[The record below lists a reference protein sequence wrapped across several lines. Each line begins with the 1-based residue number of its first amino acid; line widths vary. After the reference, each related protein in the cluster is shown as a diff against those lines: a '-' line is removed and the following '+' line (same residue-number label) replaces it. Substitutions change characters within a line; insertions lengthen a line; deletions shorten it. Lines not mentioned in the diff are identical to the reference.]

1 MRYHRGSI
9 LIVVIAM
16 LITPFST
23 IAHAACTGIK
33 CKCAVQFGG
42 TYNPRTDRWAMH
54 GCSPAQVA
62 AFDDCVARGLG
73 KEVKNQ
79 KQSEKPKLLRV
90 DPENRF
96 GNAAIRRKL
105 QPVALGAPH
114 FDPGPVSVN
123 KKDKNAKESQGLAP
137 IDMNTVIP
145 GSAPRGP

>member
-1 MRYHRGSI
+1 MLWKRLTLIAAISI
-9 LIVVIAM
+9 SVL
-16 LITPFST
+16 ST
-23 IAHAACTGIK
+23 
-33 CKCAVQFGG
+33 V
-42 TYNPRTDRWAMH
+42 
-54 GCSPAQVA
+54 SPASAGHIADMCAGLHGGDRRCPGFKQ
-62 AFDDCVARGLG
+62 CVALMKQQKQGVK
-73 KEVKNQ
+73 KESQN
-79 KQSEKPKLLRV
+79 QSEKPKLLRV